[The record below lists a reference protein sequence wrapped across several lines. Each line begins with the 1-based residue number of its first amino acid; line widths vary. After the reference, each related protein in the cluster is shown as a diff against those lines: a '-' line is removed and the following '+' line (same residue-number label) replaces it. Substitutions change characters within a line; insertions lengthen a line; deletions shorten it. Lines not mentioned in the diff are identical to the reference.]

1 MKNELFYIII
11 LILMLPSSP
20 GRKGLNLFFPWGE
33 GDYVPPW
40 SKFLNV

>member
-20 GRKGLNLFFPWGE
+20 GRKVLNLFSPGEKGTMFPLGAN
-33 GDYVPPW
+33 
-40 SKFLNV
+40 S